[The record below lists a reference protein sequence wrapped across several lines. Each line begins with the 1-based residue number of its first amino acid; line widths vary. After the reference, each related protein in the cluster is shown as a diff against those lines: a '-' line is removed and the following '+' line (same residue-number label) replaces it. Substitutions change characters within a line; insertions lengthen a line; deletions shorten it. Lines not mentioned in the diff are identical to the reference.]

1 MQWSGLPSSSESM
14 EESSADLVLPASG
27 IPPIPQHLL
36 KTIKQG
42 KFVDL
47 PDLLPEALR
56 EAQFSKA
63 QESKDKAKKKR
74 QYYIA
79 ARLDGS
85 LFILHGSSS
94 TPETTAGF

>member
-1 MQWSGLPSSSESM
+1 M

-27 IPPIPQHLL
+27 ILPIPQYHL

-56 EAQFSKA
+56 EAQFTKA
-63 QESKDKAKKKR
+63 RESKDKA
-74 QYYIA
+74 
-79 ARLDGS
+79 
-85 LFILHGSSS
+85 
-94 TPETTAGF
+94 